1 MNRRISII
9 PADGIVAV
17 NGMSVSG
24 LDLSFLPDDIH
35 AIQWYGE
42 RGEVEFRAD
51 LYGYKKMNEKIDS
64 FKPFEKAVDLFER
77 MKATAQNESEKEIVS
92 NRQQLFGM
100 VQAILDEK
108 AKSRGYDNIAAA
120 CSYLNRTVTRFAA
133 EALAYLEWR
142 DKVWVASHQ
151 LLSEI
156 ESGAIAL
163 PDKAELASLLPSIQW
178 PPI

>member
-1 MNRRISII
+1 MNQRISII
-9 PADGIVAV
+9 PDDGTVAV
-17 NGMSVSG
+17 NGMSLAG
-24 LDLSFLPDDIH
+24 LDLSFLPNDIH
-35 AIQWYGE
+35 AVQWYGE
-42 RGEVEFRAD
+42 NGEVEFKTD
-51 LYGYKKMNEKIDS
+51 IYGYKKMNEKIDS

-77 MKATAQNESEKEIVS
+77 VHSAVQHEPEKETGS

-108 AKSRGYDNIAAA
+108 AKSRGYDNIEAA
-120 CSYLNRTVTRFAA
+120 CSYLNSTVPRFAT
-133 EALAYLEWR
+133 EAQAYLEWR
-142 DKVWVASHQ
+142 DRVWVAGHQ

-178 PPI
+178 PQV

>member
-1 MNRRISII
+1 MYPDSIC
-9 PADGIVAV
+9 P
-17 NGMSVSG
+17 
-24 LDLSFLPDDIH
+24 FWPEEIH

-42 RGEVEFRAD
+42 RGEVEFRTD

-64 FKPFEKAVDLFER
+64 LKPFEKAVDLFEQVQ
-77 MKATAQNESEKEIVS
+77 AAAQNKPEKENVS
-92 NRQQLFGM
+92 DRQQLFGM

-108 AKSRGYDNIAAA
+108 AKNRGYDNIAAA
-120 CSYLNRTVTRFAA
+120 CTYLNSIVPRFAA
-133 EALAYLEWR
+133 EAHAYLEWR

-163 PDKAELASLLPSIQW
+163 PDKTELASLLRPLNGRKFKNA
-178 PPI
+178 

>member
-1 MNRRISII
+1 MNQRISII

-24 LDLSFLPDDIH
+24 LDLSFLPDEIH

-42 RGEVEFRAD
+42 RGEVEFRTD

-64 FKPFEKAVDLFER
+64 FKLFEKAVDLFEQIR
-77 MKATAQNESEKEIVS
+77 TAAQNEPEKETVS

-108 AKSRGYDNIAAA
+108 AKNRGYDNIAAA
-120 CSYLNRTVTRFAA
+120 CSYLNSTVPRFAA
-133 EALAYLEWR
+133 EAQAYLEWR
-142 DKVWVASHQ
+142 DRVWVSSHQ

-163 PDKAELASLLPSIQW
+163 PEKAELASLLPAIQW
-178 PPI
+178 PQV

>member
-9 PADGIVAV
+9 PDDGIVAV
-17 NGMSVSG
+17 NGMSVTG
-24 LDLSFLPDDIH
+24 LDLSFLPNDIH

-42 RGEVEFRAD
+42 RGEVEFKTD
-51 LYGYKKMNEKIDS
+51 IYGYKKMNEKIDS
-64 FKPFEKAVDLFER
+64 FKPFEKAVDLFGQVQ
-77 MKATAQNESEKEIVS
+77 AAVQNDTEMETVP

-108 AKSRGYDNIAAA
+108 AQNRGYDNIQAA
-120 CSYLNRTVTRFAA
+120 CSYLNSTVPRFAA
-133 EALAYLEWR
+133 EAQAYLEWR

-163 PDKAELASLLPSIQW
+163 PDKAELASLIPAIQW
-178 PPI
+178 PPL

>member
-1 MNRRISII
+1 MNQRISII
-9 PADGIVAV
+9 PSDGIVAV

-24 LDLSFLPDDIH
+24 LDLSFLHDDIH

-42 RGEVEFRAD
+42 RGEVEFRTD
-51 LYGYKKMNEKIDS
+51 LYGYKKMNEKISS
-64 FKPFEKAVDLFER
+64 FKPFEKALDLFEQAR
-77 MKATAQNESEKEIVS
+77 AAAKEEPEQDKIS

-108 AKSRGYDNIAAA
+108 AQNRGYDNIATA
-120 CSYLNRTVTRFAA
+120 CSYLNSTVPRFAA
-133 EALAYLEWR
+133 EAQSCLEWR

-156 ESGAIAL
+156 ECGAIAL
-163 PDKAELASLLPSIQW
+163 PDKAELASLLPAIQW
-178 PPI
+178 PPL

>member
-1 MNRRISII
+1 MNQRISII

-24 LDLSFLPDDIH
+24 LDLSFLPEEIH

-64 FKPFEKAVDLFER
+64 FKPFEKAVDLFECVQAA
-77 MKATAQNESEKEIVS
+77 MQNEPVKETGS

-108 AKSRGYDNIAAA
+108 AQNRGYDNIAAA
-120 CSYLNRTVTRFAA
+120 CSYLNSTVPRFAA
-133 EALAYLEWR
+133 EAQAYLKWR
-142 DKVWVASHQ
+142 DKVWVDSHQ

-156 ESGAIAL
+156 ELGAIAL
-163 PDKAELASLLPSIQW
+163 PDKAELASLLPAIQW
-178 PPI
+178 L